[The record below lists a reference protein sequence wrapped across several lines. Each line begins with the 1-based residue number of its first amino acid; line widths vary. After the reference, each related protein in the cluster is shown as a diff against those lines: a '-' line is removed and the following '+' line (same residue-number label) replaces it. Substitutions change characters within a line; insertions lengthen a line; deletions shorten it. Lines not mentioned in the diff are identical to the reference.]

1 MPLPPRGKIGL
12 IELINLSI
20 LLPMQANS
28 NALIIIKLKKE
39 LEDKNYVYFE
49 PAWQNDVLRLLLFLK
64 ENNDFEDVAIV
75 PIKTLKAL
83 INPLVL

>member
-12 IELINLSI
+12 IELIDLST

-49 PAWQNDVLRLLLFLK
+49 PAWQNDVLRLLSFLK
-64 ENNDFEDVAIV
+64 ENNDFEDVVIV